1 MTFARGKK
9 DSQRAHQLLDRVGL
23 ASRAS
28 HKPAAMS
35 VGEQQRVAVAR
46 ALANRPRLLL
56 ADEPTANVDPAN
68 QQIII
73 DLIRETCREEEITL
87 VLVTHSTEV
96 ADQFDRVDRLED
108 VNRVVTAINP

>member
-1 MTFARGKK
+1 
-9 DSQRAHQLLDRVGL
+9 
-23 ASRAS
+23 
-28 HKPAAMS
+28 MS

-96 ADQFDRVDRLED
+96 ASQFDRVDRLED
-108 VNRVVTAINP
+108 VNRIVSKTPQMKAL

>member
-1 MTFARGKK
+1 MESHQRC
-9 DSQRAHQLLDRVGL
+9 DSRSQPIP
-23 ASRAS
+23 
-28 HKPAAMS
+28 PAETLS
-35 VGEQQRVAVAR
+35 
-46 ALANRPRLLL
+46 LANRPRLLL

-96 ADQFDRVDRLED
+96 ASQFDRVDRLED
-108 VNRVVTAINP
+108 VNRIVSKNPAIKAL